1 MTAILT
7 QHIDAAS
14 LLQESIPGI
23 QTYYLNRE
31 QDSGG
36 FSAGRYIP
44 ATVEDTYHA
53 IKCLHCLNRFIEQAT
68 DTDLQ
73 WDFPNFI
80 SMERHMDFLKLRL
93 DQKWSNARRLYH
105 LLFCVDILDSRHTS
119 GICPDEG
126 KIREFIL
133 LRVKEMPA
141 LDECFYTL
149 RIASLFEHG
158 LSIPLDIFPH
168 LSDYSVKSVSEL
180 RMLLS
185 LLERMCSSAERRI
198 LWQHWRP
205 WLQMCRN
212 GDGGYGFFPG
222 TTSYIENVFYT
233 VMAYRLMQARPEKPY
248 ETTGFIRACRSAKG
262 GFGRRCQGVPFPDS
276 TWYGTGTLIQLS
288 SI

>member
-1 MTAILT
+1 MTLR

-23 QTYYLNRE
+23 QTYYLSRE

-53 IKCLHCLNRFIEQAT
+53 IKCLHYLTKFIRQSTNSDMECV
-68 DTDLQ
+68 
-73 WDFPNFI
+73 FPNSI
-80 SMERHMDFLKLRL
+80 AVERHIDFLKGRL
-93 DQKWSNARRLYH
+93 DQEWSSSRRLYH
-105 LLFCVDILDSRHTS
+105 LLFCVNTLDSRHTYD
-119 GICPDEG
+119 ICPDKE
-126 KIREFIL
+126 KIREFL
-133 LRVKEMPA
+133 LFRVKEMPA

-180 RMLLS
+180 RMLLYLS
-185 LLERMCSSAERRI
+185 KRQCHSAERQAI
-198 LWQHWRP
+198 CQQWIP
-205 WLQMCRN
+205 WLHLCRN

-222 TTSYIENVFYT
+222 TTSYIENVFHA
-233 VMAYRLMQARPEKPY
+233 VMAYRLMGSSPEKPY
-248 ETTGFIRACRSAKG
+248 EITGFIRACRSARG

-276 TWYGTGTLIQLS
+276 TWYGTGTLIHLN